1 MPISR
6 VRSVTETHQ
15 DVDHAGHGLH
25 HLRHAG
31 DGVVVVAG
39 KDLIEG
45 VLQGGHAL
53 VDVVLVLH
61 GDHIAAYLAGDAGG
75 GGVGQVDAVV
85 AAPLLQIL
93 ILLGQH
99 PHDGEGRPVYPH
111 GLPHGTSAEVGPV
124 DVGADDAHLGAELHV
139 AVLEVAAAGD
149 GGAGDVHIVLADAL
163 DGGGAHRIRADLHI
177 AVHGHRGGAL
187 VQVLAVLVH
196 DPVHLVH
203 AEAAGGAPGGD
214 GDGEG
219 VGAQAGEAVGHILLQ
234 AVAQAHDDD
243 HRRHADDDAQH
254 GQQGAGLA
262 GEDVLD
268 GQGEGFQ
275 DAQDAAPPSVPAARG
290 VTTASG
296 ASAGP
301 S

>member
-1 MPISR
+1 MMFMMPMPPTTR
-6 VRSVTETHQ
+6 EMAAMPRQHPHQ

-53 VDVVLVLH
+53 VDVVLILH

-124 DVGADDAHLGAELHV
+124 DVGADGAHLGAGGHV
-139 AVLEVAAAGD
+139 AVLQAPAG
-149 GGAGDVHIVLADAL
+149 GHLHPGDVQVVLADTL
-163 DGGGAHRIRADLHI
+163 GGGGVQSLGAHLGQPQ
-177 AVHGHRGGAL
+177 HGHRGGA
-187 VQVLAVLVH
+187 QNP
-196 DPVHLVH
+196 DS
-203 AEAAGGAPGGD
+203 
-214 GDGEG
+214 
-219 VGAQAGEAVGHILLQ
+219 
-234 AVAQAHDDD
+234 
-243 HRRHADDDAQH
+243 RCS
-254 GQQGAGLA
+254 
-262 GEDVLD
+262 
-268 GQGEGFQ
+268 
-275 DAQDAAPPSVPAARG
+275 PPRCRTSRPR
-290 VTTASG
+290 
-296 ASAGP
+296 
-301 S
+301 